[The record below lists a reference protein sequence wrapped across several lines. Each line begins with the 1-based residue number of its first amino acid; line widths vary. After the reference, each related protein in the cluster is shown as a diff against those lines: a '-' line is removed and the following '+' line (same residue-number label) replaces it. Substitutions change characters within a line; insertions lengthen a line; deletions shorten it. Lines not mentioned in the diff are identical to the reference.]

1 MRAEFFRPDKPD
13 EVVAVAVW
21 DGRAALIETAADD
34 SVGEALGRIFR
45 RSPVSGAGPSTRS
58 GDRVQEVVVEPG
70 GLDWFRMAATVR
82 GEREGL
88 HVRFVIDRP
97 GGWDP
102 AGAYRSMTSWVAAR
116 EAKQPG

>member
-21 DGRAALIETAADD
+21 DGRAALIEAADD
-34 SVGEALGRIFR
+34 SHREALRRIFR
-45 RSPVSGAGPSTRS
+45 RSPVAVVGTSVGSGG
-58 GDRVQEVVVEPG
+58 RVQEAVVEPG
-70 GLDWFRMAATVR
+70 DLDWFRTAASIR

-88 HVRFVIDRP
+88 QVRFVTDHP

-102 AGAYRSMTSWVAAR
+102 AGAYRSMRSWVAAR
-116 EAKQPG
+116 EANQSG